1 MLNFFFLTSKS
12 VHTFSIAL
20 NESPSAG
27 LGLHL
32 KGPNENI
39 DSEHC
44 KNGLFIEKILH
55 GGAAHKVIIRNC
67 AFSLI
72 HFYQTEF
79 ISIIQ
84 FFYKISLETIKIW
97 LRTKDNIFKV

>member
-55 GGAAHKVIIRNC
+55 GGAAHKVIIRNRT
-67 AFSLI
+67 FSLI

-79 ISIIQ
+79 ISIVQ
-84 FFYKISLETIKIW
+84 FFLSNKSRNDKNLAE
-97 LRTKDNIFKV
+97 D

>member
-1 MLNFFFLTSKS
+1 MNFFFLTSKS

-55 GGAAHKVIIRNC
+55 GGAAHKVIMRNC
-67 AFSLI
+67 AINSFLSDRVY
-72 HFYQTEF
+72 FYYTVFLSNKSRNDKNLAE
-79 ISIIQ
+79 
-84 FFYKISLETIKIW
+84 
-97 LRTKDNIFKV
+97 D